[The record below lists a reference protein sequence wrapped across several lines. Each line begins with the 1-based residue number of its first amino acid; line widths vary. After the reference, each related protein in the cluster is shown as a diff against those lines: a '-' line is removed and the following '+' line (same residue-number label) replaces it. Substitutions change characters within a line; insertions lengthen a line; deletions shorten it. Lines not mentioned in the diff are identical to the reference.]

1 MSLYGRAFLVIASAV
16 LSACSWLAPEKPVQ
30 PVSPLEQIASPVQ
43 GQVLWS
49 RDIGG
54 EKDYDTLRP
63 ALQNGRIV
71 VASEKGI
78 VVSVDAV
85 TGNIAWQQ
93 DIDARISGGVGAG
106 MGLALVGTPEGV
118 LVGLDQNTGA
128 ERWRQTLTSALL
140 AAPAAGQGIVVARTN
155 DGKIAGLGAA
165 DGSPV
170 WTFEREVPVLSLRGE
185 SSPVVAGTQVL
196 CGLDVG
202 KVVALDISTGQPDWE
217 ATVAYP
223 TGRSDL
229 DRVVDIDGDPLVAGD
244 AVFVTSYQGY
254 MAAINRSTGGA
265 GWSIPFSSYSGLA
278 ADSRSLYASDD
289 RGYLWAIEPST
300 GTVLW
305 TQKAL
310 SGRRLSVPVA
320 TGGWVAVGDL
330 EGYLHWI
337 EPQSGEIRGRTKA
350 TGSAVSQRIL
360 GAGDVVYVSDSEG
373 ELVAVRAPSR

>member
-1 MSLYGRAFLVIASAV
+1 MNLFGRFFLVFASAAI
-16 LSACSWLAPEKPVQ
+16 SGCSWLAPEEPVQ
-30 PVSPLEQIASPVQ
+30 PVSPLEQITAPVQ
-43 GQVLWS
+43 GQLLWS

-54 EKDYDTLRP
+54 DTEFDTLRP
-63 ALQNGRIV
+63 SLENGRILI
-71 VASEKGI
+71 ASEKG
-78 VVSVDAV
+78 VVASVDAV
-85 TGNIAWQQ
+85 TGSLAWQQ

-118 LVGLDQNTGA
+118 LVALDQQTGA
-128 ERWRQTLTSALL
+128 ERWRQSLTSALI

-155 DGKIAGLGAA
+155 DGKIVGLSAA

-202 KVVALDISTGQPDWE
+202 KVVALDISTGRPDWE

-254 MAAINRSTGGA
+254 MTAISRSTGGA
-265 GWSIPFSSYSGLA
+265 GWSIPFSSYTGLA
-278 ADSRSLYASDD
+278 ADSRTLYASDD
-289 RGYLWAIEPST
+289 RGYLWAIDPST
-300 GTVLW
+300 GNVLW

-310 SGRRLSVPVA
+310 SGRRLSMPAA
-320 TGGWVAVGDL
+320 TGGWAAVGDL

-337 EPQSGEIRGRTKA
+337 EPETGEIRGRTRA
-350 TGSAVSQRIL
+350 TGSEISQRIL
-360 GAGDVVYVSDSEG
+360 ASGNVVYVTDIEG